1 MLHLLPVP
9 IKFTFTSNVYLQ
21 DHRVWPSQ
29 RNSLRRH
36 NLIKG
41 DLLINVSFADCDS
54 DPDGSRTIEQQIV
67 GVLETNLSELAQCS
81 AGQEIFRN
89 HCQR

>member
-21 DHRVWPSQ
+21 DHRERASQ
-29 RNSLRRH
+29 GNSLRRH

-41 DLLINVSFADCDS
+41 NLLINVSSADCAS
-54 DPDGSRTIEQQIV
+54 SSRTIEQRFV
-67 GVLETNLSELAQCS
+67 D
-81 AGQEIFRN
+81 F
-89 HCQR
+89 